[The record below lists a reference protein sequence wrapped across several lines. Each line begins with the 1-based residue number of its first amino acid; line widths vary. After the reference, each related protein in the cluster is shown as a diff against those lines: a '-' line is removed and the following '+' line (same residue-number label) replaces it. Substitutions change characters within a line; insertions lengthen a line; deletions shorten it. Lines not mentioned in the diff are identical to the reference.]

1 MKHYGIKRRKCRVKK
16 TKHGSNVLTIYRR
29 SNK

>member
-16 TKHGSNVLTIYRR
+16 NKYGSNVLTIYRR
-29 SNK
+29 R